1 MREHQKGGGIGVGF
15 ALVLGRCHSSK
26 TGRQLSE
33 LGGGAASDAGVHP
46 ISGVVQ
52 VLMDKHIIPPISHL
66 PTRRVK
72 QMEGSAEPAS
82 LTAKEVEEVKT
93 EQLSFE
99 SELKKK
105 KKFSTMVTH
114 LDVNLL
120 PLNVSGKLSII
131 VVLSYNSKS
140 LATT

>member
-1 MREHQKGGGIGVGF
+1 MRWRGF
-15 ALVLGRCHSSK
+15 GLALGRRHVSK

-46 ISGVVQ
+46 ISGVVP

-82 LTAKEVEEVKT
+82 LAAKEGEVKK
-93 EQLSFE
+93 EQLSFRSTE
-99 SELKKK
+99 RVFGQSEFFFFFFLS
-105 KKFSTMVTH
+105 FNSLQWLRI
-114 LDVNLL
+114 LDVKLL
-120 PLNVSGKLSII
+120 PLNASRERQL
-131 VVLSYNSKS
+131 LFW
-140 LATT
+140 